1 MNHKYIYLPSNSN
14 SQNTTSDFTTVL
26 PRTFNFKSNSNVA
39 LVELIYRHSW
49 NVSVGYVLYTFNKKT
64 YPMQIKYF
72 KDSETIES
80 LIILINKTIKE
91 NIIRKIYNE
100 RYMANYLYLNKG
112 ELFMKIDP
120 LKFYP
125 LSDYDTSKEEK
136 VINQILL
143 ETEYSNA
150 PQLVIENTFLKL
162 QSNENFN
169 GTIQFYGSVTKI
181 LELEDSNFFSKK
193 YKYPL
198 KESAYIGNIPNKEA
212 SVDVIGQLFIY
223 APDLIYNQFVGETEA
238 PLLGI
243 IVVEP
248 NSFRKTIKINL
259 DPPHYL
265 PIKQNYINS
274 IRILI
279 ADQFGNKILFDD
291 STVTL
296 KLDFI

>member
-1 MNHKYIYLPSNSN
+1 M
-14 SQNTTSDFTTVL
+14 
-26 PRTFNFKSNSNVA
+26 
-39 LVELIYRHSW
+39 
-49 NVSVGYVLYTFNKKT
+49 
-64 YPMQIKYF
+64 
-72 KDSETIES
+72 
-80 LIILINKTIKE
+80 
-91 NIIRKIYNE
+91 
-100 RYMANYLYLNKG
+100 
-112 ELFMKIDP
+112 
-120 LKFYP
+120 
-125 LSDYDTSKEEK
+125 
-136 VINQILL
+136 
-143 ETEYSNA
+143 
-150 PQLVIENTFLKL
+150 
-162 QSNENFN
+162 
-169 GTIQFYGSVTKI
+169 
-181 LELEDSNFFSKK
+181 
-193 YKYPL
+193 
-198 KESAYIGNIPNKEA
+198 
-212 SVDVIGQLFIY
+212 IGQLFIY